1 MGMQRLMLAA
11 AGAMGAIGIAAAAW
25 AQHGLA
31 SAGNAEHVKFA
42 LVASRFAVVHAA
54 ALLAMAAILRFDG
67 GKVVRT
73 CLSVSAACFF
83 AGFVLF
89 CGGLWLLAAG
99 APSAWGYAVPVGGTL
114 FIVGWLA
121 ILAAALAPRPAR

>member
-1 MGMQRLMLAA
+1 MQRMMLAA
-11 AGAMGAIGIAAAAW
+11 AGLMGAVGIAAAAW

-42 LVASRFAVVHAA
+42 LIASRFALVHAL
-54 ALLAMAAILRFDG
+54 ALLAMAAVLREG
-67 GKVVRT
+67 LGKGART
-73 CLSVSAACFF
+73 CLGISAACFV

-89 CGGLWLLAAG
+89 CGSLWLLAAG
-99 APSAWGYAVPVGGTL
+99 GPSASAHAIPVGGTL

-121 ILAAALAPRPAR
+121 ILAAALAPRSAH